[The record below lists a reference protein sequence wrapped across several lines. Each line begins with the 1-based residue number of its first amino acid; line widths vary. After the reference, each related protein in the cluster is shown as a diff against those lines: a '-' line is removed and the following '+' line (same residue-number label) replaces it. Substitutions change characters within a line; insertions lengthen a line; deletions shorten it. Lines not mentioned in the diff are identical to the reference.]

1 MRSLVPLNALR
12 AFEAAGRLTSFVDA
26 AKELSVSPAAISH
39 HVKVLED
46 FIGTPLF
53 VRRNRAIQLTDAGIV
68 CLQALERSFQQIE
81 TTVLS
86 LRNAYADGPLRVR
99 AAPCFASK
107 WLLPRLG
114 AFQKANPE
122 IDVQASISSQIY
134 EFRFDEMDV
143 LIRLRCGDFRGFV
156 VEPIMREH
164 VIPVCSPGLLEAYG
178 PVVSAQD
185 LLRFPLIHD
194 DTLRMIETF
203 PNWTTWFRAAGVQ
216 EVPEDLA
223 GHRFFDSSPLA
234 VEAAVDGFGV
244 CLGRSVI
251 VERDLEAKRL
261 VPLRIAD
268 FPATHDYYM
277 IYSSMA
283 VKARKIRRF
292 RDWIMRE
299 ARRSPLS
306 GLPIEAASDAAAE
319 TRLRDAPV
327 QGARRVATTRSAR
340 AS

>member
-12 AFEAAGRLTSFVDA
+12 AFEAAGRHISFLEA

-46 FIGTPLF
+46 FIGTALF
-53 VRRNRAIQLTDAGIV
+53 VRRNRSIQLTEAGSN
-68 CLQALERSFQQIE
+68 CLQTLAQSFQQIE
-81 TTVLS
+81 TTVLR

-114 AFQKANPE
+114 AFQKSNPE
-122 IDVQASISSQIY
+122 IDVQVSISSQIF

-143 LIRLRCGDFRGFV
+143 LVRLRCGDFRGFV

-164 VIPVCSPGLLEAYG
+164 VVPVCSPALLDAYG
-178 PVVSAQD
+178 PVETAAD

-203 PNWTTWFRAAGVQ
+203 PTWTAWFRAAGVPQ
-216 EVPEDLA
+216 VPDDLA
-223 GHRFFDSSPLA
+223 GHRFFESSPLA
-234 VEAAVDGFGV
+234 VEAAIDGSGV
-244 CLGRSVI
+244 CLGRSAI
-251 VERDLEAKRL
+251 VERDIEAGRL
-261 VPLRIAD
+261 VPIRLSP
-268 FPATHDYYM
+268 FPTTHDYF
-277 IYSSMA
+277 IVYSEMA
-283 VKARKIRRF
+283 IKARKIRRF

-306 GLPIEAASDAAAE
+306 GLPLDTCNQFAAE
-319 TRLRDAPV
+319 PPS
-327 QGARRVATTRSAR
+327 ARKAATTVSAR